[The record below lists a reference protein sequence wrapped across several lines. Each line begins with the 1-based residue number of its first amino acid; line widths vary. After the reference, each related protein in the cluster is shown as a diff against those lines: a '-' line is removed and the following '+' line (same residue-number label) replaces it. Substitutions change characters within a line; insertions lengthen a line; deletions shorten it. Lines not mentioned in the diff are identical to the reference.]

1 VLPSPPMSEPVVV
14 LRAGRERSVL
24 NRHPWVFSGA
34 VERLVGEPTDGDVV
48 LVRSSLGRA
57 LGRGILNRRSQIVV
71 RVVSFDP
78 TEAVDDELW
87 RRRVAAAVAR
97 RRALPGLDDTD
108 ALRLV
113 HAEADGLPGLVVD
126 RYGDWLVVQALAL
139 AAEVA
144 LPAVL
149 DALEAEMAPAGIV
162 NRSEDPVRAKDGL
175 QPAAGLLRGA
185 APPDRVT
192 VLEHGRRLEV
202 DLRAGHKTGGYLD
215 QRDNRDRVGAAAA
228 GADVLDVFCY
238 TGAFSVAAAAG
249 GASSLTQVDA
259 SADALALARRH
270 LDLNALGGVALEQ
283 VHDDAFAALRRLR
296 DAARRFDLAVVDP
309 PKFAPVRSRLD
320 AALRGYKDV
329 NLQALHLLRPG
340 GTLATFSCSGAV
352 DRETFQTVV
361 FQAAVDAGREVRVV
375 AELGQPPDHPV
386 LLSFPESRYL
396 KGLLCRVE

>member
-1 VLPSPPMSEPVVV
+1 MV

-34 VERLVGEPTDGDVV
+34 VERLVGEPSDGDVV
-48 LVRSSLGRA
+48 LVRSSLGRP
-57 LGRGILNRRSQIVV
+57 LGNGILNTRSQIVV

-78 TEAVDDELW
+78 AEAVDDELW

-97 RRALPGLDDTD
+97 RRSLPGLDDTD

-149 DALEAEMAPAGIV
+149 DALEAEMAPTGIV
-162 NRSEDPVRAKDGL
+162 NRSEDAMRAKEGL
-175 QPAAGLLRGA
+175 EPAAGLLRGT
-185 APPDRVT
+185 APPDRVSI
-192 VLEHGRRLEV
+192 LERGRRLEV

-215 QRDNRDRVGAAAA
+215 QRNNRDRVAAAAA

-249 GASSLTQVDA
+249 GAASLTQVDA
-259 SADALALARRH
+259 SADALVLARRH
-270 LDLNALGGVALEQ
+270 LELNALGGVALEQ

-340 GTLATFSCSGAV
+340 GALATFSCSGAV

-375 AELGQPPDHPV
+375 ADLGQPPDHPV

-396 KGLLCRVE
+396 KGMLCRVE